1 MRPKRSTPAEL
12 TPDWPDRP
20 SLDPDAEAVRLLA
33 IRLADVTGDASLRR
47 IAEHT
52 GLNHSVIGDILT
64 GRKWPDTQTLAR
76 LERGLETRLWPL
88 VGPGGH
94 HVSTAQDVVGRE
106 GGQQ

>member
-12 TPDWPDRP
+12 TADWPSRP
-20 SLDPDAEAVRLLA
+20 SSDPDAEAVRLLA
-33 IRLADVTGDASLRR
+33 VRLAEVTGDASLRR

-52 GLNHSVIGDILT
+52 GLNHSVIGDILA

-94 HVSTAQDVVGRE
+94 HVTAPPDVVVLE
-106 GGQQ
+106 GDEQ